1 MTSVNGVCPYGN
13 YRRGVLQR
21 VKTMFAGRGISLPGL
36 AVTAGVVVVAFGL
49 GLVAGWITD
58 GLPARLHAEP
68 TPSASP
74 SPSVGL
80 SPMIEP
86 SLPPLDPII
95 RALTVDD
102 RRAGV
107 ITTDYVVRADG
118 TFAVV
123 PGKDEPDDGKGDVR
137 WVSFAVEDGV
147 SIDAEA
153 FRGYVMGVLN
163 DNRAWG
169 TAGQLQYV
177 VTAGVADYRVLLAS
191 PYTTAAV
198 CPDQHVAVTVGPVTE
213 ASATPSAD
221 PAGVIAP
228 QASGGAVNGASE
240 APSDSQYD
248 HLCSEDG
255 VIVLS
260 AYDWTAGLPGFADD
274 YASARQYLVL
284 HRLGHLLG
292 REDSACTSGRAAAM
306 DIQHDV
312 LPEGCEVNPWPHPD
326 AAPVLP
332 TPTPTPSPVAV
343 P

>member
-1 MTSVNGVCPYGN
+1 MTSVDGVCPYGN

-21 VKTMFAGRGISLPGL
+21 LKTMFAGRGISLPGL

-58 GLPARLHAEP
+58 GLPERLRAEP
-68 TPSASP
+68 SPSASP

-80 SPMIEP
+80 SPTIEP
-86 SLPPLDPII
+86 SLPPLDPIT
-95 RALTVDD
+95 RELTVDD
-102 RRAGV
+102 RTAGV
-107 ITTDYVVRADG
+107 ITTNYVVRAEG
-118 TFAVV
+118 TFTVV
-123 PGKDEPDDGKGDVR
+123 PGMDEPDDSKGDVR

-147 SIDAEA
+147 SINAEA
-153 FRGYVMGVLN
+153 FRGYVMSVLN

-169 TAGQLQYV
+169 TDGQLQYV
-177 VTAGVADYRVLLAS
+177 ATDGVADYRVLLAS

-213 ASATPSAD
+213 ASATPSVD
-221 PAGVIAP
+221 PADGVAP
-228 QASGGAVNGASE
+228 QASGNAANGATE

-260 AYDWTAGLPGFADD
+260 SYDWTAGLPAFADD
-274 YASARQYLVL
+274 YAGARQYLVL
-284 HRLGHLLG
+284 HRLGHLFG
-292 REDSACTSGRAAAM
+292 REDSACTGGRAAAM
-306 DIQHDV
+306 DLQHDV
-312 LPEGCEVNPWPHPD
+312 LPDGCEANPWPYPD
-326 AAPVLP
+326 APPVLP
-332 TPTPTPSPVAV
+332 TPTQSPGATA